1 MKIKDKHNK
10 FIQKLDTPDTIKLI
24 LEIAPLIMFIF
35 KIKYELYAD
44 PIASFFIA
52 GIIGYIMFR
61 SLPDIRTRE
70 DKIAI
75 IVFWGVDIF
84 IAYVQIIYL
93 LLPDNFIEFIL

>member
-10 FIQKLDTPDTIKLI
+10 FIQKLETPDTIKLI
-24 LEIAPLIMFIF
+24 LEIAPLIMFTVPAIITLINMYIF

-61 SLPDIRTRE
+61 SLPDIRT
-70 DKIAI
+70 KNSNYC
-75 IVFWGVDIF
+75 FLGG
-84 IAYVQIIYL
+84 
-93 LLPDNFIEFIL
+93 